1 MRSQSALEFLSTYSW
16 AFLIITIF
24 LASMYLIAFAPTGPS
39 TYVPSSCYITPTL
52 PCYQSVLLANSSGSK
67 FITLFQNNM
76 GVGIHFPANSIYV
89 HPSFSSNAVYVGSC
103 LPRTA
108 PPGATV
114 VCNVTL
120 AAFKPSI
127 GSQVNPTFTL
137 SYQICPSCNT
147 TAALVYN
154 TSGTSTVTASSSASA
169 LYEVQLV
176 TSPST
181 GNIVIS
187 GVRYPSGANVIF
199 IAGVDYPIYA
209 ISPSGYAFGGWI
221 LSNVIVGNA
230 MQQYTT
236 ATGGINSDPA
246 ACIQACSYPFVTSTS
261 TTTIPVYTLTMNAG
275 TGGYVTPSS
284 GSYPSGNTVSI
295 TATPLTGYAFSSW
308 TGTGSGSYSGASSS
322 ASVTMNGDVTE
333 TASFAPQGYSFS
345 ATMGSGG
352 TVACSGDGTSCS
364 ASYAYGTQETVT
376 ASPSSNYAFSSW
388 SCNPTSACSTLISSP
403 TTVTIPALSTTVTA
417 NFVQTL
423 CNNVHTPAQ
432 CTSAEG
438 TIVGDGSGNN
448 MCQFAASACLSGWTE
463 YGSWTSTASNLSSAP
478 SITCGPSVI
487 GIPCTGTCSSGVQ
500 SGSHSWS
507 NTGVETACEWASVEG
522 DNYACGTPRCLSY
535 NYYGT
540 PSGACTYFN
549 GPILGELEA
558 CATATITQIGC
569 C

>member
-333 TASFAPQGYSFS
+333 TASFAPQSYGFS
-345 ATMGSGG
+345 ASAGTGG
-352 TVACSGDGTSCS
+352 TISVFTFRLHLRNAGDRDCVSKRRLYLLKLDLQPKQCLLHDVHITHDRH
-364 ASYAYGTQETVT
+364 
-376 ASPSSNYAFSSW
+376 
-388 SCNPTSACSTLISSP
+388 NPCRHRHSHGQLRTDL
-403 TTVTIPALSTTVTA
+403 
-417 NFVQTL
+417 VQQRSHP
-423 CNNVHTPAQ
+423 CPVH
-432 CTSAEG
+432 
-438 TIVGDGSGNN
+438 
-448 MCQFAASACLSGWTE
+448 
-463 YGSWTSTASNLSSAP
+463 
-478 SITCGPSVI
+478 I
-487 GIPCTGTCSSGVQ
+487 GRRH
-500 SGSHSWS
+500 HSWRRFREQHVPIRRVRLPERLDRIRLLDIDRINALVGPVHHLWTFS
-507 NTGVETACEWASVEG
+507 YRNTVYRYLFFWRAVWLTLVVQYRG
-522 DNYACGTPRCLSY
+522 
-535 NYYGT
+535 
-540 PSGACTYFN
+540 
-549 GPILGELEA
+549 
-558 CATATITQIGC
+558 
-569 C
+569 